1 MPSVPE
7 LERLIHQQVNQHR
20 ASRGLSPLLLN
31 PDISAIARQ
40 HSQDMATKRVPFGHT
55 GLQQRLHRVDRI
67 LPTRRVAENAAYIF
81 THKDTA
87 NRAFQGW
94 LRSNS
99 HRQAIEERYYRY
111 TGIGVAQ
118 DQNGAFYLTQLYV
131 RPR

>member
-1 MPSVPE
+1 
-7 LERLIHQQVNQHR
+7 
-20 ASRGLSPLLLN
+20 
-31 PDISAIARQ
+31 
-40 HSQDMATKRVPFGHT
+40 MADRRVPFGHT

-81 THKDTA
+81 THKNTA
-87 NRAFQGW
+87 DRAFQGW

-99 HRQAIEERYYRY
+99 HRQAIEESYYRY

-118 DQNGAFYLTQLYV
+118 DRNGAFYFTQLYV